1 MKNFLAFAML
11 SLTFVAVSL
20 DADAAKRFGG
30 GNNIGK
36 QRATPNNTAAPG
48 NAAAPAAPGGT
59 AAPSTPAA
67 PAPTAAPGA
76 LPAKPSFMGRWGGLL
91 AGLGIGALL
100 ATMFGA
106 QMGPIMGLL
115 LVGLF
120 FAAAAFMVVRLFAA
134 RKTAAPA
141 TANAGAPVQFAG
153 IASGVAP
160 PRLESVEPAAALRG
174 PSALSPSEVEPF
186 LRTAKTSFIRLQAA
200 NDSKDLADIR
210 DYTTPEVYAEI
221 AMQISE
227 RGEAP
232 QKTEVVML
240 DAKLVDDVIEDDQA
254 IASVHFSGLIREND
268 AATPSPFDE
277 IWHVRK
283 NLRERNATW
292 QIAGI
297 QQAA

>member
-1 MKNFLAFAML
+1 MKNFLAL
-11 SLTFVAVSL
+11 SLVTLTLVAASI
-20 DADAAKRFGG
+20 DADAARRFGG

-36 QRATPNNTAAPG
+36 QRVTPTAPASS
-48 NAAAPAAPGGT
+48 AAAPATPSGT
-59 AAPSTPAA
+59 AAPATSPAPAA
-67 PAPTAAPGA
+67 MPGA

-106 QMGPIMGLL
+106 QMGPAIGMLLLIL
-115 LVGLF
+115 LVG
-120 FAAAAFMVVRLFAA
+120 AAAFMLMGFLAG
-134 RKTAAPA
+134 RKTPATVTAAAPA
-141 TANAGAPVQFAG
+141 QFAG
-153 IASGVAP
+153 IGSALPP
-160 PRLESVEPAAALRG
+160 PRLVTSEPVATPHG
-174 PSALSPSEVEPF
+174 PAALSPAEVEPF

-221 AMQISE
+221 AMQIQE
-227 RGEAP
+227 RGDAP
-232 QKTEVVML
+232 QRTEVVML
-240 DAKLVDDVIEDDQA
+240 DAKLVDDVIEDQQA
-254 IASVHFSGLIREND
+254 LASVHFSGLIREND
-268 AATPSPFDE
+268 APTPEPFDE

>member
-36 QRATPNNTAAPG
+36 QRATPSSTAT
-48 NAAAPAAPGGT
+48 PATPA

-67 PAPTAAPGA
+67 PAPAAAPGA

-106 QMGPIMGLL
+106 QMGPIVGLL
-115 LVGLF
+115 LLGLLV
-120 FAAAAFMVVRLFAA
+120 AAAAFMLVHLLAA
-134 RKTAAPA
+134 RKVPA
-141 TANAGAPVQFAG
+141 TANAGAAVQFAAIG
-153 IASGVAP
+153 SGVAP
-160 PRLESVEPAAALRG
+160 PNLESGEPPAAPHG

-200 NDSKDLADIR
+200 NDSRDLSDIR

-268 AATPSPFDE
+268 APTPSPFDE

>member
-1 MKNFLAFAML
+1 MKNALALAML
-11 SLTFVAVSL
+11 SLTLVAVSL
-20 DADAAKRFGG
+20 DTDAAKRFGG

-36 QRATPNNTAAPG
+36 QRVTPSNTAAPG
-48 NAAAPAAPGGT
+48 NAAAPATPGGT
-59 AAPSTPAA
+59 AAASTPAA
-67 PAPTAAPGA
+67 PAPAAAPGA

-106 QMGPIMGLL
+106 QMGPVMGLL
-115 LVGLF
+115 LLGLLI
-120 FAAAAFMVVRLFAA
+120 AAAAFMLVRLLAA
-134 RKTAAPA
+134 RRVPA

-153 IASGVAP
+153 IGSTVAP
-160 PRLESVEPAAALRG
+160 PSLESGEPTAAPRG

-200 NDSKDLADIR
+200 NDSRDLADIR

-268 AATPSPFDE
+268 APTPSPFDE